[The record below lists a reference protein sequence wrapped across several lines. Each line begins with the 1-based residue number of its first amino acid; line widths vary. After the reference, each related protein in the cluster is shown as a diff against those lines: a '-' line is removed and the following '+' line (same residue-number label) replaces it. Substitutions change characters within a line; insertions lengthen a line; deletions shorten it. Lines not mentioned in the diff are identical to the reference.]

1 VRQVPESG
9 DEDPADSRAWEST
22 EVLLDR
28 LGLMR
33 IQLEGLEL
41 LNQQSVGRIAD
52 IYAPNCLPTED
63 EKTEVCELM
72 REVGTRR
79 RHVSAMRAVTT
90 ALDSELTARGVR
102 PQDLLAPLDDST
114 AEDDPDLCQFCLTN
128 PREVEYKCCGI
139 RGPCVDCAAEMRRV
153 CSRCPYCRHEIGSNV
168 SSDSV
173 C

>member
-1 VRQVPESG
+1 MSHVHGAG
-9 DEDPADSRAWEST
+9 DEGPAEPRAWEST
-22 EVLLDR
+22 DVLLDR

-63 EKTEVCELM
+63 EKAEVCELM

-90 ALDSELTARGVR
+90 ALDSELAARGVR
-102 PQDLLAPLDDST
+102 PQDLLAPLDET
-114 AEDDPDLCQFCLTN
+114 AAEDDPALCQFCLTN

-139 RGPCVDCAAEMRRV
+139 RGPCVDCAVSMRQL
-153 CSRCPYCRHEIGSNV
+153 CSRCPYCRREIASDV
-168 SSDSV
+168 SWDF
-173 C
+173 